1 MASDLFTQE
10 TFAMACALRGLH
22 ASEQHLSELQ
32 LTMTDEDAALA
43 GAAIAASTTLKRLKL
58 RKVHRSGTCIIRTWT
73 DAPWRMLLEGVG
85 KSVSLSSLSLVC
97 NTISSCAAT
106 ALGVAL
112 NANSRLVTLDLGW
125 CRMSSWGGVGLIRSL
140 SANSSL
146 TEICLAF
153 NVMIGDEG
161 ATAMGL
167 ALKTNST
174 LMRLDLGRCGMSSI
188 GCAVLCD
195 GLCEAAGT
203 VSLSELSFSYNP
215 IKDKGAEAVRRMLTV
230 VTSLTKLHLAGCV
243 GEKGCEAVCQGI
255 ANSPSLRELDLQG
268 VGRNSHEGIPDQA
281 KDAIAKVLASNTRS
295 IKILNDFGLEQG
307 PAHGRMANAGIGDS
321 SLHTRLHVVDKGMV
335 NAQQYARAQGKRG
348 RTLFDAAL
356 PESDCPF
363 TKYHKPDQ
371 QSHGEGGG
379 GGAAV
384 NERARLQGRAAKGHK
399 PKRDCDTA
407 KMATL
412 FDESLLSQDAMLQDA
427 MLQDA
432 MLQDAMLQDAM
443 LQDAM
448 LQQEWQGAGEK
459 ILSNVTDEQLC
470 EYLIGSHMHFYLPER
485 YYPADKVKWRCIALD
500 RSCNKKGAVFLHIR
514 LLESIP
520 EYNGKAGLPPF
531 DAKMKVSGGSNNVR
545 NALRANF
552 PSAQI
557 LKDMT
562 LMVSLLGK
570 TSIIAGILGGSVSAA
585 AGERDGGGGE
595 EVGDQRE
602 EAGAA
607 ASVCV
612 KIEEYDGSYECVICS
627 QSVRGDA
634 AVLHCSQCSSNPF
647 HQSCVEKTE
656 FMHKCP
662 QCSRN
667 TVVPW
672 SGSEGSAV
680 MTSSEALLT
689 INLTPHS

>member
-1 MASDLFTQE
+1 MVSDLLTQE

-32 LTMTDEDAALA
+32 LTITDEDAALA

-58 RKVHRSGTCIIRTWT
+58 RKVHRSVTCIIRTWT

-85 KSVSLSSLSLVC
+85 KSVSLSSLSLIC

-112 NANSRLVTLDLGW
+112 NANSRLVTLDVGW
-125 CRMSSWGGVGLIRSL
+125 CQMSSWGGVGLIQSL
-140 SANSSL
+140 GANSSL

-161 ATAMGL
+161 ATAMGV

-174 LMRLDLGRCGMSSI
+174 MVRLDLGRCGMSGI
-188 GCAVLCD
+188 GCAALCD

-203 VSLSELSFSYNP
+203 VSLLELSLSYNP
-215 IKDKGAEAVRRMLTV
+215 IKDKGAEAVRRMLTA

-268 VGRNSHEGIPDQA
+268 VERNSHEGIQDRA

-307 PAHGRMANAGIGDS
+307 PAHGRVANAGIGDS
-321 SLHTRLHVVDKGMV
+321 SLHTQLHVVDKGMV
-335 NAQQYARAQGKRG
+335 HAQQYACAQGKRG
-348 RTLFDAAL
+348 RMLFDEAL

-363 TKYHKPDQ
+363 TKHHKPDQ

-379 GGAAV
+379 GGGAAV
-384 NERARLQGRAAKGHK
+384 NERARLERRAAKGRK
-399 PKRDCDTA
+399 PKRVCDTA

-412 FDESLLSQDAMLQDA
+412 FDESVLSQDAMLQH
-427 MLQDA
+427 
-432 MLQDAMLQDAM
+432 
-443 LQDAM
+443 AM

-470 EYLIGSHMHFYLPER
+470 EYLIGSLMHFYLPER
-485 YYPADKVKWRCIALD
+485 YYPADKVKWRCIAID

-531 DAKMKVSGGSNNVR
+531 DAKMTVSGGSNNVR
-545 NALRANF
+545 NALKANF
-552 PSAQI
+552 PSAQT

-562 LMVSLLGK
+562 LMVSLFGK
-570 TSIIAGILGGSVSAA
+570 TRIIAGTLGGSVSAA
-585 AGERDGGGGE
+585 AGERDRGGGVE
-595 EVGDQRE
+595 AGDRSE
-602 EAGAA
+602 NAGAA

-634 AVLHCSQCSSNPF
+634 AVLHCSQCSLNPF
-647 HQSCVEKTE
+647 HRSCVEKTE

-672 SGSEGSAV
+672 SGSEGCAV
-680 MTSSEALLT
+680 KTSSETPLP